1 MKNLRRINVRHP
13 LYNDFYVE
21 VREKED
27 KTFEFMMC
35 REDCEFKNFMFE
47 LNGEYVHERAFE
59 HIINMNAND
68 QICKYIE
75 IMENVKEVKKAS

>member
-27 KTFEFMMC
+27 KTFEFILC
-35 REDCEFKNFMFE
+35 REGHEFKNFMFE

-59 HIINMNAND
+59 HIINMSAND

-75 IMENVKEVKKAS
+75 MVEGAEEMKKAS